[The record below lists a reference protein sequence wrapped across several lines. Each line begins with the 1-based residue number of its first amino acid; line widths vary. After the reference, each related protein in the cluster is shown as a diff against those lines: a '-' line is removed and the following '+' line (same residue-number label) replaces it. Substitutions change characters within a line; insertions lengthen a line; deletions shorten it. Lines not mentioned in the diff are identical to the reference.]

1 MEMTSD
7 MIWGRLVDLLSWM
20 STPRDNNNSNSNY
33 GIGSSSGSSSSSSS
47 GGSGGG
53 GFVLELPPIEVVYR
67 AVEALVACDLL
78 IPVLPRSSSAAAAA
92 SAASSGSYV
101 SRKRRQGYCTM
112 VLIPPRSEVYRS
124 RLEYMEIIDTLKDDP
139 MVAYVKMIG

>member
-20 STPRDNNNSNSNY
+20 STPRDSSTSSSSSSSNY
-33 GIGSSSGSSSSSSS
+33 GIGSGSSS
-47 GGSGGG
+47 GGSGSSGG
-53 GFVLELPPIEVVYR
+53 YILELPPIEVVYR

-92 SAASSGSYV
+92 AAASSGSYS
-101 SRKRRQGYCTM
+101 SRKRRQGQYTM

-124 RLEYMEIIDTLKDDP
+124 RLEYMEIIDTLKDDA
-139 MVAYVKMIG
+139 MIGYVKMAG